1 MSVDNRRVFYFDKV
15 MKQVDYIIVGLGI
28 AGISF
33 CEQAL
38 KDGKTIM
45 VFDDGK
51 PGATAKSGGVLNP
64 IILKRFTAFW
74 NNPEF
79 YPVAKSFYFDLATK
93 MKSSFFKEK
102 PVLRIFK
109 SIEEQN
115 NWSVACDK
123 PSLETFL
130 DPAFIKNNNMHI
142 NAPLGYGKVEGTYA
156 IDTETLINGY
166 RDSLNSIDAISTEEF
181 DYKSILPTNDG
192 IRYKDVL
199 AEKIVFCEGILASKN
214 HYFPQKALIPNKGEY
229 LIIKANELKLD
240 ELLKGHVYIIPLGN
254 DFYKVGATYEI
265 IEEETPIVA
274 IAREELIAKLKNI
287 INCEFEVVGQ
297 TVGVR
302 PTTKDRR
309 PVIGSLPEH
318 TNLAFLNGLGTHGF
332 LMAPLLAKL
341 LYANLEHGKEIP
353 PEMEISRL

>member
-1 MSVDNRRVFYFDKV
+1 MTFEGFFILSKD
-15 MKQVDYIIVGLGI
+15 MKQVDYIVVGLGI

-38 KDGKTIM
+38 KDGKRIM

-79 YPVAKSFYFDLATK
+79 YPVAKAFYFDLSTK
-93 MKSSFFKEK
+93 MNSSFFTEK

-130 DPAFIKNNNMHI
+130 APDIIKNKNVHI
-142 NAPLGYGKVEGTYA
+142 NAPLGYGKVEGAYG
-156 IDTETLINGY
+156 IDTEKLINSY
-166 RDSLNSIDAISTEEF
+166 REFLQKIDAISTAEF
-181 DYKSILPTNDG
+181 HYESITSTDDGLEYKE
-192 IRYKDVL
+192 VL
-199 AEKIVFCEGILASKN
+199 ATKIVFCEGIFAYLN
-214 HYFPQKALIPNKGEY
+214 PYFPKMALIPNKGEY
-229 LIIKANELKLD
+229 LIIKSPELQLNA
-240 ELLKGHVYIIPLGN
+240 LLKGPVYVIPLEK
-254 DFYKVGATYEI
+254 DLYKVGATYDI
-265 IEEETPIVA
+265 IEHETPVVA
-274 IAREELIAKLKNI
+274 NASEELLIKLKSI
-287 INCEFEVVGQ
+287 ITCEFEVVDQ

-309 PVIGSLPEH
+309 PLIGSLQKEA
-318 TNLAFLNGLGTHGF
+318 NIAFLNGLGTHGF

-353 PEMEISRL
+353 PEMAISRL